1 MRRHRVVGQEQAPA
15 ERVAAV
21 VRERGAAQ
29 RALVELV
36 AATAF
41 AALTAIGARVQVHLP
56 FTPVPVTGQVFCVLL
71 AGAVLGARL
80 GFVSQVEYL
89 AAGAAGLPVFAHGG
103 GLPALLG
110 PTAGYLIGF
119 PIAAAV
125 VGALAPPSPL
135 PLVLRSE
142 GASLLRRVASAPPLQ
157 VWRGGKGGEGLGGP
171 ARALTLLACL
181 CGCAVIYLFGAAWYA
196 VWVIVTAGA
205 AGLPAVLAQSVYPF
219 VLIDAA
225 KAALA
230 AGTAPVVRRRMPI
243 S

>member
-1 MRRHRVVGQEQAPA
+1 MRTVARR
-15 ERVAAV
+15 RAAV
-21 VRERGAAQ
+21 DLA
-29 RALVELV
+29 

-103 GLPALLG
+103 GLAALLG
-110 PTAGYLIGF
+110 PTGGYLIGF
-119 PIAAAV
+119 PVAAAV
-125 VGALAPPSPL
+125 VGA
-135 PLVLRSE
+135 
-142 GASLLRRVASAPPLQ
+142 VASAAAKQ
-157 VWRGGKGGEGLGGP
+157 V
-171 ARALTLLACL
+171 RALTLTACL
-181 CGCAVIYLFGAAWYA
+181 SGCIVIYVFGAAWYA
-196 VWVIVTAGA
+196 VWVIVTAGP

-230 AGTAPVVRRRMPI
+230 AAAAPVVRRRMGVG
-243 S
+243 